1 METNLRE
8 ITCVSSI
15 KKGLDVLSELH
26 NIGIYTANRS
36 VAKGE
41 SNSYNEPVEMEI
53 ISVIIQESQSDEI
66 FQKMYELCEI
76 DKQHNGIIFETTV
89 KKGSKY
95 QMPQEV

>member
-8 ITCVSSI
+8 ITCISSI
-15 KKGLDVLSELH
+15 KKGLDILNELH
-26 NIGIYTANRS
+26 NMGIYTANRS

-41 SNSYNEPVEMEI
+41 SNNHIEPIEMEI
-53 ISVIIQESQSDEI
+53 VSVVVQESQSDEI